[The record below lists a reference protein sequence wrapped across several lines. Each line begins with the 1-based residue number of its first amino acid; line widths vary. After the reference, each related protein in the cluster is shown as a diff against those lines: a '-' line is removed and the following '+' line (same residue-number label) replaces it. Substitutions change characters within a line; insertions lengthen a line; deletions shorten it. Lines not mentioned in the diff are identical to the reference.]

1 MHSSTFS
8 SNAVRLTWKEWI
20 GVACACVALCVLLPA
35 VWGLMEWR
43 EPSPD
48 YRFPYE
54 ISNDYWMLRRWYRHA
69 AAKYPRLVLGDSVVW
84 GQYVA
89 KDETLS
95 HFLNERAGEELFA
108 NLGLDGVHPA
118 AMVGLVKYYGKDI
131 RHKNV
136 IVNLNFLWM
145 NLKMQTNE
153 EFRLNHPDL
162 VRQLSSD
169 FACHDPSFS
178 EMMGVAVQRHI
189 RFFSWTN
196 HLKIVYF
203 ENMTVHDWSIENPYA
218 NPLGALTFEVPAA
231 TSDPKS
237 RPRRV
242 RKQDFPWAKLEES
255 SQWRSFKE
263 MVSILRSRGNDVFV
277 LFVSFNPY
285 ILTEES
291 LARYN
296 VMRGEAEGWLTEE
309 GIAYYLVSDLPP
321 EMYADA
327 SHPLKE
333 GYEKIALDLHKDGG
347 FREWMR
353 E

>member
-1 MHSSTFS
+1 M
-8 SNAVRLTWKEWI
+8 
-20 GVACACVALCVLLPA
+20 ACACVGLFVLLPA
-35 VWGLMEWR
+35 VWALMEGFK
-43 EPSPD
+43 PSSD

-54 ISNDYWMLRRWYRHA
+54 LSTDYWMLRRWYERA
-69 AAKYPRLVLGDSVVW
+69 ASEYQHLVLGDSVVW

-95 HFLNERAGEELFA
+95 HFMNERAGEDVFA
-108 NLGLDGVHPA
+108 NLGVDGIHPA
-118 AMVGLVKYYGKDI
+118 AMLGLVKYYGKRI
-131 RHKNV
+131 RRKNV
-136 IVNLNFLWM
+136 MINLNFLWM
-145 NLKMQTNE
+145 NSRMQTND

-162 VRQLSSD
+162 VRQLSPD

-178 EMMGVAVQRHI
+178 EMVGVAVQRHI

-196 HLKIVYF
+196 HVKIVYF
-203 ENMTVHDWSIENPYA
+203 ENMTVHDWAIENPYA
-218 NPLGALTFEVPAA
+218 NPLGALTFNVPGA

-237 RPRRV
+237 RPRRI
-242 RKQDFPWAKLEES
+242 RRQDFPWVKLEES

-263 MVSILRSRGNDVFV
+263 VVDILRSRDNDVFV

-296 VMRGEAEGWLTEE
+296 VMRAEAEDWLAGE
-309 GIAYYLVSDLPP
+309 GIAYLLVSDLPP

-333 GYEKIALDLHKDGG
+333 GYEKIALDLFKHGA
-347 FREWMR
+347 FQEWMR
-353 E
+353 D